1 MRGDSAQAKCI
12 PVHGQI
18 FSTHGPSS
26 RNADFFF
33 FDASLKV
40 VTLYRYHWSPELDS
54 KDLRT
59 KTVL

>member
-1 MRGDSAQAKCI
+1 MTQHRPSAYLSMVK
-12 PVHGQI
+12 
-18 FSTHGPSS
+18 SS
-26 RNADFFF
+26 LPMAPPPETLTFFF

-40 VTLYRYHWSPELDS
+40 VTLYRYHRSPELDS

>member
-1 MRGDSAQAKCI
+1 MTQHRPSAYLSVVK
-12 PVHGQI
+12 
-18 FSTHGPSS
+18 SS
-26 RNADFFF
+26 LAIAPPPENDFFF

-40 VTLYRYHWSPELDS
+40 VTLYRYHQSPELDS